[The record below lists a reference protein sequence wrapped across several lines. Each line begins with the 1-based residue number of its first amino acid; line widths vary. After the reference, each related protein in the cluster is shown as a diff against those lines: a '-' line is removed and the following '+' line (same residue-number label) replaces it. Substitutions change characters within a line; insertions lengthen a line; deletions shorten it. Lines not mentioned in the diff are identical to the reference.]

1 MSSETLKRY
10 LMNKLKDTT
19 SDVLSNVVSL
29 ALTKRELLNM
39 SSEELDLVKS
49 FVIEYRGKRYALRPV
64 PFEQFLTD
72 EKYKEDYTALVRI
85 PLEELIKRG
94 ILFIAEENGKPYWY
108 LYGEKLDPKQYYRLY
123 LEDRRLFR
131 TLLEEL
137 GLAELIER
145 FNVEPTP
152 RDPLTIFT
160 INIGKIK
167 IEARYTFSEQ
177 PNLLLSSR
185 TNINGSTDPE
195 LPKSTSVEVLIDIRN
210 PKVEDFLKV
219 ENIAKDIES
228 DAKAKVIKI
237 VNWFKKNVGD
247 RINEADIEVSGTIIV
262 RNSEISTYTLTV
274 KSRRD
279 IDSISSLAIEVL
291 YEAPQKLKISVA
303 QTMTSRHLVSA
314 LRDIGVKSMS
324 VVVDDK
330 EYKID
335 VNTKNKTVVFGF
347 GKEYDVAPDLE
358 NLPDVSEE
366 VDTVVNAKTILYDVV
381 ANGLRNIES
390 KKLTVYVRD
399 RREELDRTVRGFL
412 EEVGWREDQTVEEA
426 ILRIWMLK
434 TILDNIWEPEKVRP
448 DIISILISLTY
459 LKGAPHDFI
468 LDKVEKGIDYAVNLA
483 LRGRLK
489 ITEHD
494 VYLDGKRFDI
504 NPTKDSFI
512 NSVLYVIKF
521 LTSSEKKN
529 TDTEK
534 TKNTIATE
542 V

>member
-19 SDVLSNVVSL
+19 SDVLSNVLSL

-123 LEDRRLFR
+123 LKDRRVFR

-247 RINEADIEVSGTIIV
+247 RINEADIEVSGIITV
-262 RNSEISTYTLTV
+262 RNFEISTYTLTV

-291 YEAPQKLKISVA
+291 YEAPQKLKMSVA
-303 QTMTSRHLVSA
+303 QTIKSHHLVST
-314 LRDIGVKSMS
+314 LRDVGVKSTS
-324 VVVDDK
+324 IADGGG
-330 EYKID
+330 EYTID
-335 VNTKNKTVVFGF
+335 VNTKNKTVAFGF
-347 GKEYDVAPDLE
+347 SKEYDVAPDLE
-358 NLPDVSEE
+358 NLPDVSE
-366 VDTVVNAKTILYDVV
+366 VIDTVVNAKTILYDVV
-381 ANGLRNIES
+381 ANGLKNIES

-426 ILRIWMLK
+426 ILRIWMIK

-512 NSVLYVIKF
+512 KSVLYAIKF

-534 TKNTIATE
+534 TRIAIE
-542 V
+542 I